1 MVPKEKLPVAVKNV
15 VVGFEPGPDLVQRI
29 KAALD
34 EESANVIVAASQEEL
49 AAAVGDADVLF
60 GGVLTPDLVEK
71 AVDLKWF
78 QTNSAGVE
86 DVASPELADS
96 EITVTNTSGAH
107 ATQISEHI
115 LAMMLAFARDLPRAV
130 RAQDDRDWVGASQ
143 NTFELDGS
151 VLAIAGLGDLGG
163 ALADKAK
170 ALGMTVLATKMRVTT
185 KPVSVD
191 EIYDPDGFDEIVR
204 RADFV
209 ADTLPLTP
217 QTRHTFGRDQFRRM
231 KSSAYFFN
239 VGRGGTVN
247 QGDLIAALEAGEIAG
262 AGLDVTEPEP
272 LPTDSPLWTMR
283 NVILTYHSSGMS
295 PQAIGRHYQIFLDNL
310 KRFQRGRPLAN
321 VVDVRAGY

>member
-1 MVPKEKLPVAVKNV
+1 MALRTV
-15 VVGFEPGPDLVQRI
+15 VVGFEQDAGLVERI
-29 KAALD
+29 KAVLRDGDA
-34 EESANVIVAASQEEL
+34 EVIVAGTDEEL
-49 AAAVGDADVLF
+49 ESIVDKADVLF
-60 GGVLTPDLVEK
+60 GGVLRPDLVEK
-71 AVDLKWF
+71 AARLKWF

-86 DVASPELADS
+86 NVASPELAGS
-96 EITVTNTSGAH
+96 GITVTNMSGAH
-107 ATQISEHI
+107 ATQISEHA

-130 RAQDDRDWVGASQ
+130 RAQDRRNWLGFDI

-151 VLAIAGLGDLGG
+151 VLVIAGLGDLGG

-191 EIYDPDGFDEIVR
+191 EVYGPEGLDSIIG

-217 QTRHTFGRDQFRRM
+217 HTRHTFGIDQFRLM
-231 KSSAYFFN
+231 KPSAYFFN

-247 QGDLIAALEAGEIAG
+247 QDDLIAALESGEIAG

-272 LPTDSPLWTMR
+272 LPAESPLWDMP
-283 NVILTYHSSGMS
+283 NVILTYHSSGTS
-295 PQAIGRHYQIFLDNL
+295 PNVMERHYQIFLDNL
-310 KRFQRGRPLAN
+310 ERFEHGRPLAN

>member
-1 MVPKEKLPVAVKNV
+1 MAIKNV
-15 VVGFEPGPDLVQRI
+15 VVGFEPRLNLVDRV
-29 KAALD
+29 KAVLD
-34 EESANVIVAASQEEL
+34 EESADVIVAANQEEL
-49 AAAVGDADVLF
+49 TAVVGDADVLF

-71 AVDLKWF
+71 AVRLKWF

-86 DVASPELADS
+86 YVASPELADS
-96 EITVTNTSGAH
+96 GIMVTNTSGAH

-130 RAQDDRDWVGASQ
+130 RAQDDRDWIGTRM
-143 NTFELDGS
+143 NTFELDGG

-191 EIYDPDGFDEIVR
+191 EIYDPDGLDDIIG

-231 KSSAYFFN
+231 KSSAFFFN

-247 QGDLIAALEAGEIAG
+247 QDDLIAALEAGEIAG

-272 LPTDSPLWTMR
+272 LPTESPLWAMR
-283 NVILTYHSSGMS
+283 NVILTYHSSGTS
-295 PQAIGRHYQIFLDNL
+295 PHVFDRHYQIFLDNL
-310 KRFQRGRPLAN
+310 ERFQRGRPLAN